1 MSHHHD
7 HDISEV
13 GIALITISTSRTL
26 ENDSAGDAIAA
37 AVEDAGATVVERRLI
52 EDDADAIEAALLGL
66 VDAPEVDAVV
76 TTGGTGITPD
86 DVTIDV
92 ANRVLEIDLP
102 GFGEEFR
109 RRSFEEVGTRAM
121 ATRAT
126 AGVLA
131 GVPVFCLP
139 GSENAARLGIEEL
152 ILPEIAH
159 LVAMAT
165 R

>member
-1 MSHHHD
+1 MGHHHD
-7 HDISEV
+7 HDIADIT
-13 GIALITISTSRTL
+13 IALVTISTSRTL
-26 ENDSAGDAIAA
+26 DDDPAGDAIAVA
-37 AVEDAGATVVERRLI
+37 IEDAGSTVVERRLVD
-52 EDDADAIEAALLGL
+52 DDADAIEAALLEL

-92 ANRVLEIDLP
+92 AERVLEIDLP

-109 RRSFEEVGTRAM
+109 RRSFAEVGTRAM

-139 GSENAARLGIEEL
+139 GSENAARLGIEAL
-152 ILPEIAH
+152 ILPEVAH

>member
-1 MSHHHD
+1 MGHD
-7 HDISEV
+7 HDLDITDI
-13 GIALITISTSRTL
+13 GIGLVTISTSRTL
-26 ENDSAGDAIAA
+26 DDDPAGDTIAT
-37 AVEDAGATVVERRLI
+37 AVQDAGATLADRRLVG
-52 EDDADAIEAALLGL
+52 DDADAIETAITEL
-66 VDAPEVDAVV
+66 VDAPAVDAVV

-92 ANRVLEIDLP
+92 ADRVLEVDLP

-139 GSENAARLGIEEL
+139 GSENAVRLGIEEL
-152 ILPEIAH
+152 ILPEVAH